1 MQPAKRWSGP
11 ARRTAL
17 PRDKKEPPEPFAVA
31 LRLLARRP
39 YSVAELRRALERR
52 FPENPAVAAAIARL
66 RELRYLDDKKFAAQ
80 YASSLARNKS
90 FGRYRVRRELKA
102 KLVNYKFIEPA
113 LDQAYEETDERQLL
127 RRVLD
132 KKVRLLRLP
141 VTPAKLASLCQSL
154 LRHGF
159 RADDIMKA
167 VRARPELKPIAA
179 DVDLT
184 EISTATEESW
194 PQSHKDTED

>member
-1 MQPAKRWSGP
+1 
-11 ARRTAL
+11 L

-52 FPENPAVAAAIARL
+52 FPENPAVAAAVSRL
-66 RELRYLDDKKFAAQ
+66 RELRYLDDKEFAAQ

-113 LDQAYEETDERQLL
+113 LDEAYEETDERQLL

-132 KKVRLLRLP
+132 KKIRTLRLP
-141 VTPAKLASLCQSL
+141 VTPAKLAALCQSL
-154 LRHGF
+154 LRRGF

-167 VRARPELKPIAA
+167 VRARPELRPLA
-179 DVDLT
+179 
-184 EISTATEESW
+184 E
-194 PQSHKDTED
+194 DTELEDADG